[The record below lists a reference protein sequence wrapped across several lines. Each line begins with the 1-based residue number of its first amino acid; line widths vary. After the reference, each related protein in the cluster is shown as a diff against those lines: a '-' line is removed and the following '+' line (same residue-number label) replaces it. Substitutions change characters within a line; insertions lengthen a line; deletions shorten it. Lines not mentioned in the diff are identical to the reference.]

1 MESLHGSL
9 TAHWDLEPAGV
20 ESCARMSNVQCAMSN
35 VPLSEEISHFRQD
48 FQASHGWNTDGT
60 RISKRDLPGE
70 AIFSVHST
78 FSKAIRALSLSVFNP
93 CSIRGPRSA
102 PSSPAQ
108 PLRPFVSR
116 STSLVAALPLWDNRG
131 RLRRSVFRK

>member
-1 MESLHGSL
+1 
-9 TAHWDLEPAGV
+9 
-20 ESCARMSNVQCAMSN
+20 MSN

-116 STSLVAALPLWDNRG
+116 SASLVAALPLWAISGAIQIAHCSLLIGHWRPING
-131 RLRRSVFRK
+131 RLMGSLHGVWTALWDHEPF